1 MTANV
6 QTNHPSVL
14 TDTFPTIEEYVLY
27 LMHLKTYE
35 YASALA
41 EGRNVLDWG
50 CNNGW
55 GLPILARTAQRVGG
69 LDTNEDRVKEA
80 RERYP
85 EYAKNIWLYDGQNI
99 PFTERDWDV
108 VISNQVIEHVPDVAS
123 YVKGILSGL
132 SDEGVVL
139 FGTPNREIRLDEG
152 MKPWNEY
159 HVTEF
164 TAEQLS
170 NVLKEHFRYVEVYG
184 LQSEGEIADIERN
197 RCARAR
203 EEARKQRTGTQRMF
217 RDIRATVK
225 RATRATLPDT
235 LATGLRDQY
244 RRIRSAP
251 VAPQMSDSVTQ
262 RLSTSQLYYTKSD
275 LNTAVDLLAICS
287 NKPIEASS

>member
-1 MTANV
+1 
-6 QTNHPSVL
+6 
-14 TDTFPTIEEYVLY
+14 
-27 LMHLKTYE
+27 
-35 YASALA
+35 
-41 EGRNVLDWG
+41 
-50 CNNGW
+50 
-55 GLPILARTAQRVGG
+55 
-69 LDTNEDRVKEA
+69 
-80 RERYP
+80 
-85 EYAKNIWLYDGQNI
+85 
-99 PFTERDWDV
+99 
-108 VISNQVIEHVPDVAS
+108 VAS

>member
-55 GLPILARTAQRVGG
+55 GLPILAKTALRIGG

-85 EYAKNIWLYDGQNI
+85 EYAKSIWLYDGHNI

-108 VISNQVIEHVPDVAS
+108 VISNQVIEHVPDVTS

-132 SDEGVVL
+132 SDKGVVL

-152 MKPWNEY
+152 MKPWNEF

-164 TAEQLS
+164 KAEQLAGI
-170 NVLKEHFRYVEVYG
+170 LQEHFRYVEVFG
-184 LQSEGEIADIERN
+184 LQGDGEIANIERN

-225 RATRATLPDT
+225 KAIRATLPDT

-244 RRIRSAP
+244 RRMRSMP
-251 VAPQMSDSVTQ
+251 VAPQMSDSAIQ
-262 RLSTSQLYYTKSD
+262 KFSTSQLYYSKSD
-275 LNTAVDLLAICS
+275 LNTAIDLLAVCS
-287 NKPIEASS
+287 NRPIKTSN